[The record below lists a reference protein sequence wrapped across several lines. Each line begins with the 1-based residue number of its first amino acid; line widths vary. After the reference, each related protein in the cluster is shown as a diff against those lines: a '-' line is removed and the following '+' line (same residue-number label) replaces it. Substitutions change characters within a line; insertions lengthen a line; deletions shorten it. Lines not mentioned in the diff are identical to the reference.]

1 MFNQD
6 FFLYKSRLKATS
18 LNDHATQLGYQL
30 KRSQFRKFCASFSS
44 KLFPARIFL
53 SFTFSAFL
61 RRLSLLHHLR
71 LARISCHRF
80 TRFRPLRTK
89 CFHMTAAC
97 GRCRAACCVR
107 LRSIKLPHVIPHPF
121 TPALQ
126 WVAGGDKNLHA
137 EKKRGVHP
145 TFKTYQ
151 KLVPKYGITWR
162 FFQPSLKELPNYKEK
177 KNFLKTIFRLLGPFG
192 GKGVLSFPGFFS
204 RLHLHL
210 VSKLEMSTSRGNP
223 LYLEGN
229 VKAFNLVPQIFDTS
243 NGFQNH
249 WEIFKAS
256 YYFLKINVF

>member
-1 MFNQD
+1 
-6 FFLYKSRLKATS
+6 L
-18 LNDHATQLGYQL
+18 
-30 KRSQFRKFCASFSS
+30 
-44 KLFPARIFL
+44 RIFFKQTVSCSYFPEFHL
-53 SFTFSAFL
+53 FRFPPAS
-61 RRLSLLHHLR
+61 LSLAPPSSCPHFLPSIHK
-71 LARISCHRF
+71 ISALKDQMLPHD
-80 TRFRPLRTK
+80 
-89 CFHMTAAC
+89 C